1 MSIKIPNP
9 NKRLETVSQKHAF
22 DYFRHNLTA
31 SLIVVSV
38 MMCVSI
44 HFYGVVFFILI
55 LDFLNYSVK
64 SSVLYNDH
72 YRTVTVIV

>member
-1 MSIKIPNP
+1 
-9 NKRLETVSQKHAF
+9 
-22 DYFRHNLTA
+22 
-31 SLIVVSV
+31 
-38 MMCVSI
+38 MCVSI

-72 YRTVTVIV
+72 YRTVTVIVSKIYF